1 MKKNYAKKL
10 VFLLFF
16 VVISL
21 TTFAQTGNISGKVVD
36 ESNQPLPG
44 ASVMISGT
52 QIGTQTDPNGNYRLT
67 GVNYGNVSVTV
78 KFIGYNDLTKKIQL
92 NSATATIDF
101 QLAPAA
107 GNLSEV
113 VVIGYGT
120 TTKKDLT
127 GSVTTV
133 SSKDFTKGQ
142 ITSPEQLIAGK
153 VAGVQI
159 TQGSGEPGSGSNILI
174 RGGASLSATNYPLI
188 VVDGVPLDQGG
199 IAGSPNALGL
209 INPNDIETFTVLKDA
224 SATAIY
230 GNRGSNGVILI
241 TTKRGRLG
249 SPAKVNFSTSF
260 KISSK
265 SLFTGR

>member
-120 TTKKDLT
+120 TT
-127 GSVTTV
+127 
-133 SSKDFTKGQ
+133 
-142 ITSPEQLIAGK
+142 
-153 VAGVQI
+153 
-159 TQGSGEPGSGSNILI
+159 
-174 RGGASLSATNYPLI
+174 LSA
-188 VVDGVPLDQGG
+188 
-199 IAGSPNALGL
+199 A
-209 INPNDIETFTVLKDA
+209 
-224 SATAIY
+224 
-230 GNRGSNGVILI
+230 
-241 TTKRGRLG
+241 
-249 SPAKVNFSTSF
+249 
-260 KISSK
+260 
-265 SLFTGR
+265 